1 MTHKIK
7 RFLQK
12 LGIKLVKMT
21 NPIDYNTDT
30 FNQYEM
36 EAFFICKSL
45 IKKPETVLLLSNQGK
60 KYIKSDDSQIFIIIK
75 EHQMNIINHQYSY
88 NISLS
93 GKAAKRIINLFDLE
107 LERRREEMESEIRSN
122 IKHSLTSIYQSLKD
136 ENN

>member
-12 LGIKLVKMT
+12 VGIKLVKMT
-21 NPIDYNTDT
+21 NPIDYNTDA

-75 EHQMNIINHQYSY
+75 ENQMNIINHQYSY

-93 GKAAKRIINLFDLE
+93 GKAAKRIINLFDVE

-122 IKHSLTSIYQSLKD
+122 IKHSLTNIYQSLKD

>member
-12 LGIKLVKMT
+12 VGIKLVKMT
-21 NPIDYNTDT
+21 NPIDYSTDA

-75 EHQMNIINHQYSY
+75 ENQMNIINHQYSY

-93 GKAAKRIINLFDLE
+93 GKAAKRIINLFDVE

-122 IKHSLTSIYQSLKD
+122 IKHSLTNIYQSLKD